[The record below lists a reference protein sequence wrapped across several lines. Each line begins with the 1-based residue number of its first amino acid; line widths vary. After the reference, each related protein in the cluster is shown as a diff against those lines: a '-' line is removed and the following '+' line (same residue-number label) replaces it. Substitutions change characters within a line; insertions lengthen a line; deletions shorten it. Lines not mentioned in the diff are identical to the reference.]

1 MRSIVVRVGSGAFLA
16 SLLLLG
22 LLLAFPGR
30 REPLV
35 AAYELVLGTLAIG
48 AILGALR
55 ALEPGKWEPRSVFE
69 RPPERPPRPEPIAEL
84 ERMDRVLVLAASSAF
99 DVHHRLRPLL
109 RDLASERLHAHHGV
123 ELDREPERAREL
135 VGDSLWE
142 IVRPGRELRRRSGP
156 GLPLDRTAQLVRDLE
171 RL

>member
-1 MRSIVVRVGSGAFLA
+1 MRSIVVRVGSGAFFA
-16 SLLLLG
+16 SLLLLA
-22 LLLAFPGR
+22 LLLAFPDR

-35 AAYELVLGTLAIG
+35 AAYELVLGALAIG

-55 ALEPGKWEPRSVFE
+55 ALEPGKWEARSVFE
-69 RPPERPPRPEPIAEL
+69 RSAEKPPRPEPIAEL

-109 RDLASERLHAHHGV
+109 RDLTSERLYAHHGV
-123 ELDREPERAREL
+123 ELDREPERARAL
-135 VGDSLWE
+135 VGDELWE
-142 IVRPGRELRRRSGP
+142 VVRPGRELELRSGP
-156 GLPLDRTAQLVRDLE
+156 GLPLADTARLVLALE